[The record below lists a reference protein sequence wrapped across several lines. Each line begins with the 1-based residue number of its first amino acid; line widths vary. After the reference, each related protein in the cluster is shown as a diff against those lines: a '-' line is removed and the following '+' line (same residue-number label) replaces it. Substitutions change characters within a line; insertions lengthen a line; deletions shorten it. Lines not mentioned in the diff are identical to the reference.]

1 MISKAL
7 ENALIEQI
15 EVESYS
21 SSVYLSMACWMG
33 TKGYQGT
40 SEFLFRQSDEE
51 RMHMVKILRYLS
63 DAGGEALVP
72 GVKKP
77 PHDFKTY
84 AACFQQILEQEQQV
98 TKSIHQLVDLAMKEK
113 DHGTYHFLQWYVA
126 EQIEEENQ
134 VKMILDK
141 IKIIGND
148 GSGMYLLDRDLG
160 KLISAPDTSGS
171 VA

>member
-7 ENALIEQI
+7 EKALVEQI

-21 SSVYLSMACWMG
+21 SSVYLSMASWMAL
-33 TKGYQGT
+33 KGYQGT
-40 SEFLFRQSDEE
+40 AEFLFRQSDEE
-51 RMHMVKILRYLS
+51 RMHMIKILRYLS
-63 DAGGEALVP
+63 DAGGNATVP
-72 GVKKP
+72 AIKKP
-77 PHDFKTY
+77 PHDFKSFSN
-84 AACFQQILEQEQQV
+84 CFQQILEQEQGV
-98 TKSIHQLVDLAMKEK
+98 TKSIHQLVDLALKEK

-160 KLISAPDTSGS
+160 KMISAADAGAQP
-171 VA
+171 A